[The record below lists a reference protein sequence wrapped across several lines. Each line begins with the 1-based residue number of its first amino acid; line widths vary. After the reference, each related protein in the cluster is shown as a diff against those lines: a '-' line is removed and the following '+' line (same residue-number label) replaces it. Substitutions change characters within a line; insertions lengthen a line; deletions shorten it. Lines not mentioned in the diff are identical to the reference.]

1 MTTPLLVLSDIHGN
15 LEALDAVLADAAQA
29 GCAGTICLGDLVG
42 YGASPG
48 DVLDRIRDLTP
59 RWNLRGNHDRVC
71 AGITTAALFSPVART
86 AIEWTRDQLRPAQL
100 AYLAALTPGP
110 VRVDDGLT
118 LCHGA
123 PHDEDLYMVDSAD
136 ARMGFQADPARVIL
150 HGHTHI
156 PTVFR
161 LYDRAIYDETP
172 SRRVRWTIQI
182 DEASRWLV
190 NPGSVGQPR
199 DGDPRAA
206 YALMDVEG
214 RTIELRRVAYDVARA
229 QQRIRAAGL
238 PDILARR
245 LATGD

>member
-15 LEALDAVLADAAQA
+15 LEALDAVLADAASA

-48 DVLDRIRDLTP
+48 EVLDRIHDLAP
-59 RWNLRGNHDRVC
+59 RWIIRGNHDRVC

-86 AIEWTRDQLRPAQL
+86 AIEWTRVHLRPGQL
-100 AYLAALTPGP
+100 TYLAGLMAGP
-110 VRVDDGLT
+110 VSCEHGIT

-123 PHDEDLYMVDSAD
+123 PHDEDFYILDSAD
-136 ARMGFQADPARVIL
+136 ALLGFQADAARVIL
-150 HGHTHI
+150 HGHTHV

-172 SRRVRWTIQI
+172 SRRARWTIQL

-206 YALMDVEG
+206 YAIMAADG
-214 RTIELRRVAYDVARA
+214 SAIELRRVPYDVQRA
-229 QQRIRAAGL
+229 QQRIRDAGL
-238 PDILARR
+238 PDSLARR
-245 LATGD
+245 LATGE

>member
-15 LEALDAVLADAAQA
+15 LEALDAVLADAASA
-29 GCAGTICLGDLVG
+29 GCVDTICLGDLVG
-42 YGASPG
+42 YGASPRE
-48 DVLDRIRDLTP
+48 VLDRIQTLAP
-59 RWNLRGNHDRVC
+59 RWIIRGNHDRVC

-86 AIEWTRDQLRPAQL
+86 AIEWTRSQLHPAQL
-100 AYLAALTPGP
+100 TYLAALMPGP
-110 VRVDDGLT
+110 VPCEDGIT

-123 PHDEDLYMVDSAD
+123 PHDEDFYILDSAD
-136 ARMGFQADPARVIL
+136 ARLGFQADPARVIL
-150 HGHTHI
+150 HGHTHV

-172 SRRVRWTIQI
+172 SRRVRWTIQL
-182 DEASRWLV
+182 DDASRWLV

-206 YALMDVEG
+206 YAVMDVDG
-214 RTIELRRVAYDVARA
+214 RTVELRRVAYDIDRA
-229 QQRIRAAGL
+229 QQRIRNAGL

-245 LATGD
+245 LATGE